1 MSLRPIA
8 RLISAGFLLVM
19 LTITSGC
26 VSVTPIRVSVNA
38 FAASDAQRLKKFVI
52 LPGNP
57 GLSEFDLGFL
67 ETKDSL
73 ERSLLERGFLPSS
86 NPRETEL
93 YVFVSYG
100 IGAPQ
105 VYTRS
110 YQVPVYGQISGGVST
125 VNAVVMGPRGPS
137 TVVGTVVQQPVYGV
151 TGYQTSTSSTVT
163 YTRWARI
170 DAIDAK
176 EFGKSKNLKSVWEA
190 KLVSTGTI
198 GDLRLVLPSMLRAG
212 ADFFGKSSGREVEV
226 QVAL

>member
-1 MSLRPIA
+1 MVLV
-8 RLISAGFLLVM
+8 LLVV
-19 LTITSGC
+19 LAIFSGC
-26 VSVTPIRVSVNA
+26 VSVAPVRVSVNA
-38 FAASDAQRLKKFVI
+38 FATSDAPRLKKFVI

-57 GLSEFDLGFL
+57 GLSEFDLGFI
-67 ETKDSL
+67 ETKDSV
-73 ERSLLERGFLPSS
+73 ERTLLERGFVPSS

-137 TVVGTVVQQPVYGV
+137 TVVGTVAQQPVYGV

-176 EFGKSKNLKSVWEA
+176 EFGKSKNLKSVWET
-190 KLVSTGTI
+190 KLVSTGTS
-198 GDLRLVLPSMLRAG
+198 GDLRLVLPSMLSAG
-212 ADFFGKSSGREVEV
+212 AGFFARSSGRAIEVDV
-226 QVAL
+226 PL